1 LPLLLAACSTV
12 HVMPSATA
20 PGAVAGAGVPGAP
33 VAVRT
38 DRAATDG
45 FPAADSDGY
54 RPPERMAVLLPMTG
68 SLAAPSAGVRDG
80 FLAAYYAETRRRPV
94 VRFYDSLGTGSGAQA
109 ALARALADGAQL
121 VVGPL
126 TRVEVNAIG
135 AGAGAVPMI
144 ALNRGSHAPVPG
156 STSFALLPDDEGA
169 AAAVRLLQRKQDQ
182 VLVLRNGS
190 DSAQRSVA
198 AFRETLRRG
207 GGAIVAEIPVAG
219 DSDLSTQL
227 AALAATPKPP
237 TAVYLALEAGPAH
250 AVAAQLKASA
260 LAGLP
265 RIASSQILSGGNARG
280 DVELD
285 GVEYPELPW
294 LLDQAGGLPAAASL
308 RALPS
313 ARGPSQ
319 RLFAFGADA
328 WKLAAYFERLYNDPA
343 AAVPGA
349 TGALSIDVAGPV
361 RRAPAW
367 AIFSGGHSRPSR

>member
-1 LPLLLAACSTV
+1 
-12 HVMPSATA
+12 
-20 PGAVAGAGVPGAP
+20 
-33 VAVRT
+33 
-38 DRAATDG
+38 
-45 FPAADSDGY
+45 
-54 RPPERMAVLLPMTG
+54 
-68 SLAAPSAGVRDG
+68 
-80 FLAAYYAETRRRPV
+80 
-94 VRFYDSLGTGSGAQA
+94 
-109 ALARALADGAQL
+109 
-121 VVGPL
+121 
-126 TRVEVNAIG
+126 
-135 AGAGAVPMI
+135 
-144 ALNRGSHAPVPG
+144 VPG

-227 AALAATPKPP
+227 AALAAAPKPP